1 MCDRLQLRSAWS
13 VFFFQGPSR
22 ASEGWTWLKLPSA
35 TIIAPAVLHQ
45 TWNWIIR
52 RRCVTY
58 VTVCVYMCV
67 CLFVYISISIINV
80 VLDKVNDICC
90 FVFYRAH
97 FSYWLFCDSHE
108 VLTSL
113 CTLPAVV
120 GTINKNIW
128 CHIVA
133 TMLPPSW
140 HQRLQ
145 FVVTKLP
152 PQCHPSEFA
161 MYNVPSCWHRLCN
174 LLSASAPSLV
184 DIVMKSNIWWTA
196 RKLHKRTQQS
206 WPIWCE
212 VFSLLFAPGAMEP
225 W

>member
-1 MCDRLQLRSAWS
+1 MCDRLQLRSAWA

-90 FVFYRAH
+90 FVFYQAH

-133 TMLPPSW
+133 TKLTPEVAICCHQVATTVPPISGCNVLCATMLASGLQTVVSNC
-140 HQRLQ
+140 HQ
-145 FVVTKLP
+145 P
-152 PQCHPSEFA
+152 G
-161 MYNVPSCWHRLCN
+161 WHRN
-174 LLSASAPSLV
+174 E
-184 DIVMKSNIWWTA
+184 D
-196 RKLHKRTQQS
+196 
-206 WPIWCE
+206 
-212 VFSLLFAPGAMEP
+212 
-225 W
+225 